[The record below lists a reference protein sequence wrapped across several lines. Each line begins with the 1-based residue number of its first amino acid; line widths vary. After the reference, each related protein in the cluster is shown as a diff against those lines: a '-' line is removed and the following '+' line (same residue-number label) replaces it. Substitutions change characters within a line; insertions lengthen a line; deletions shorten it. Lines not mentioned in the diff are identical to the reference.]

1 MSLTTPTV
9 TGYSPFWANVMSPNQ
24 PQGGTYSYQTG
35 GARARSAYHVA
46 KFFKQ
51 RGMADARG
59 ALAVLIGAV
68 AGTTADV
75 HYSRRTGAAG
85 PSLAVPG
92 VSGFGDFGGNILL
105 ETVYS
110 INRAST
116 AADVTELK
124 KWFSPTS
131 LLAAQNLSPTTV
143 GNSLSSGMQVG
154 GTGRF

>member
-9 TGYSPFWANVMSPNQ
+9 TGYSAFWSNVMSPNQ
-24 PQGGTYSYQTG
+24 PQGGTYSFQPG
-35 GARARSAYHVA
+35 GARARSAYRVA
-46 KFFKQ
+46 RTFKQ

-75 HYSRRTGAAG
+75 HYSRVQGQSG
-85 PSLAVPG
+85 PSATVPIPTG
-92 VSGFGDFGGNILL
+92 VGEMGGIRPI

-116 AADVTELK
+116 AADITELK

-131 LLAAQNLSPTTV
+131 LLEAGITYPTV
-143 GNSLSSGMQVG
+143 AGNSLSSGMQVG